1 MPLHAALCWEPTPVL
16 LLHRYLDTTILQR
29 AYTAQTGVGSVA
41 TMSGWGDAAAMVTAA
56 TAVIAV
62 GGSYVQFVLKRSL
75 LPSAESDVEFKPYVR
90 GVRNLVAEVE
100 VVVRNVGAT
109 MLIVTGVRCRVVCR
123 LQGDADE
130 VYSKKPTEPYFSYP
144 LLQLPDEA
152 SHGPLAL
159 PPPSAIPSQPGSSPS
174 SPPLLPPLPSSVPP
188 LVGPSQL
195 TEPPSEA
202 WLVLVGPRTFIQP
215 GVTQRYRKPIALP
228 ATTQLVHI
236 WGAFD
241 YRIELGWLTRMLV
254 GLFARPP
261 KDLDWRDKGVSN
273 HTVRRT
279 FYVDSAL
286 FEPPEGGE
294 QPRAD

>member
-1 MPLHAALCWEPTPVL
+1 
-16 LLHRYLDTTILQR
+16 
-29 AYTAQTGVGSVA
+29 
-41 TMSGWGDAAAMVTAA
+41 MSGWGDAAAMVTAA
-56 TAVIAV
+56 TAVTAV
-62 GGSYVQFVLKRSL
+62 GASYIQFVLKRSL
-75 LPSAESDVEFKPYVR
+75 LPSAESDVEFKPYVC

-100 VVVRNVGAT
+100 VVVRNMGAT
-109 MLIVTGVRCRVVCR
+109 TLVVTDVRCRVVCR

-130 VYSKKPTEPYFSYP
+130 VYRKKPTEPQFNYS
-144 LLQLPDEA
+144 LLPLPDEA
-152 SHGPLAL
+152 YHDRKAL
-159 PPPSAIPSQPGSSPS
+159 PPPSSIPSQPSSSPS
-174 SPPLLPPLPSSVPP
+174 SPPLMPSLPSSVPP

-195 TEPPSEA
+195 TDPPSEA
-202 WLVLVGPRTFIQP
+202 GKGSVDESGADKAMKPSDWLLLVGPRTFIQP

-241 YRIELGWLTRMLV
+241 YRIELGRLTRMLV
-254 GLFARPP
+254 GLFAPPP
-261 KDLDWRDKGVSN
+261 KDLDWREGVSN

-279 FYVDSAL
+279 FYIDSAL